1 MTNVEEKIMLD
12 IRLKHIIDIMKK
24 VQIENN
30 VTYSTPNQI
39 VKKFAFELKHAR
51 HVFDV
56 LMEWEDTKRESEAE
70 NENNN

>member
-1 MTNVEEKIMLD
+1 MTAVEEKIMLD

-24 VQIENN
+24 VQVENN

-56 LMEWEDTKRESEAE
+56 LMEWGDK
-70 NENNN
+70 